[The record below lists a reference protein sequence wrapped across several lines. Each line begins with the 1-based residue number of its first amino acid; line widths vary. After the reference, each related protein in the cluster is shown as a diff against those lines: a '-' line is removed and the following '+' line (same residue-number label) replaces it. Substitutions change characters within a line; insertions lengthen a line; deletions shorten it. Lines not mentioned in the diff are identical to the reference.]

1 MGKRKKSSRKPMGP
15 KKVSLTTPAAF
26 VARSDTPQRDPLAT
40 SFKCPFCD
48 HDTSVTVSIDR
59 KTCIGT
65 LDCRNCGQHYQSSS
79 DMRSLMQAVDVYYE
93 WIDACEIVNEPRT
106 ISSGATTDRPSATLA
121 IKNVPAA
128 SRAGLAPGEKF
139 TEEDRGFIDDADD
152 MDAEAEYDDE

>member
-1 MGKRKKSSRKPMGP
+1 MGP
-15 KKVSLTTPAAF
+15 KK
-26 VARSDTPQRDPLAT
+26 RDPLAT

-65 LDCRNCGQHYQSSS
+65 LDCRNCGQRYQSPS
-79 DMRSLMQAVDVYYE
+79 DMRCESVRYENVGGTCLTLATALMQPVDVYYE
-93 WIDACEIVNEPRT
+93 WIDACEVVNEPKT
-106 ISSGATTDRPSATLA
+106 FTSGATTDRPSATLA

-152 MDAEAEYDDE
+152 MDAEADYEDE